1 MSKSGDELV
10 TSAKQ
15 ALSIAKGQANEKNFR
30 VTNAANVDVKAIRA
44 KLNLTQAEFAKRF
57 NIPLGTLRDWE
68 QYRRNPDGPARVLL
82 TIIDREPA
90 AVQKAL
96 SAKAKEHASA

>member
-1 MSKSGDELV
+1 MSKFGDDLV

-15 ALSIAKGQANEKNFR
+15 ALSIAKGQTDEKNFR
-30 VTNAANVDVKAIRA
+30 VTNAGNVDVKAIRA
-44 KLNLTQAEFAKRF
+44 KLNLTQPEFAKRF

-68 QYRRNPDGPARVLL
+68 QHRRNPDGPARVLL

-96 SAKAKEHASA
+96 SAKTEIAP